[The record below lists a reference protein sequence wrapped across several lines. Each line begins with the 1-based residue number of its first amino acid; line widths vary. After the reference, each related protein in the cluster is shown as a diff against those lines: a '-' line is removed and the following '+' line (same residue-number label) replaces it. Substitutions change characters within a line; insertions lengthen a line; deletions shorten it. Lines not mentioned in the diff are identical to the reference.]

1 MGFAKFGPHMRR
13 LVTGW
18 LGFLPVLLLVGACGG
33 VVEGGSEDPG
43 EDAPARS
50 PSGSGASSSQGS
62 DNPDADIDLGDCKLG
77 PVENRSTDQQC
88 AWVADMRCY
97 QTREMAC
104 NCACPRSRNSQ
115 CASGFEAG
123 PDGHVWV
130 ACN

>member
-1 MGFAKFGPHMRR
+1 MWR
-13 LVTGW
+13 LVTG
-18 LGFLPVLLLVGACGG
+18 LGRWLPVLLAAGACGG
-33 VVEGGSEDPG
+33 VVEGGSQDPDEG
-43 EDAPARS
+43 TPSNS
-50 PSGSGASSSQGS
+50 PSGTGASSSQGT
-62 DNPDADIDLGDCKLG
+62 DNPDADTDLGDCTLG
-77 PVENRSTDQQC
+77 PTENRATDQQC
-88 AWVADMRCY
+88 AWVAEMRCY

>member
-1 MGFAKFGPHMRR
+1 MPFS
-13 LVTGW
+13 
-18 LGFLPVLLLVGACGG
+18 VLLLVVACGG
-33 VVEGGSEDPG
+33 KAVGGGDEDP
-43 EDAPARS
+43 EDGNSTSTP
-50 PSGSGASSSQGS
+50 GASTPDDDPPYGS

-77 PVENRSTDQQC
+77 PVENYSSPEPC
-88 AWVADMRCY
+88 AWVADKRCY
-97 QTREMAC
+97 AEREMAC

>member
-1 MGFAKFGPHMRR
+1 MWQSVSGFGR
-13 LVTGW
+13 L
-18 LGFLPVLLLVGACGG
+18 LPVFLLAAACGG
-33 VVEGGSEDPG
+33 VVEGGSQDP
-43 EDAPARS
+43 EEEK
-50 PSGSGASSSQGS
+50 PSGTPSDKPAASNQGT
-62 DNPDADIDLGDCKLG
+62 DNPDADTDLGDCKLG
-77 PVENRSTDQQC
+77 PVENRSTNQQC

-115 CASGFEAG
+115 CSSGFDEG

>member
-1 MGFAKFGPHMRR
+1 MWR
-13 LVTGW
+13 LLMARVRV
-18 LGFLPVLLLVGACGG
+18 LPALLALAACGG
-33 VVEGGSEDPG
+33 AVEGGSSQDPDEG
-43 EDAPARS
+43 AGDDGANGV
-50 PSGSGASSSQGS
+50 SGSKNAPQTPTN
-62 DNPDADIDLGDCKLG
+62 NPDADTDLGDCKLG
-77 PVENRSTDQQC
+77 PPESRAADQQC
-88 AWVADMRCY
+88 AWVAGERCY